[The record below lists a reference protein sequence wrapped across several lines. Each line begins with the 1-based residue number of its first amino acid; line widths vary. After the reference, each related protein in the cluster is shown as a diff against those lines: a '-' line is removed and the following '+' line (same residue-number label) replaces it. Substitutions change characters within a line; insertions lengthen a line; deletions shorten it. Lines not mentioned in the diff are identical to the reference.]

1 MYFTYLR
8 SYHTRYSGGERYR
21 GEAMQRRKLGQS
33 ALTVSAMGL
42 GCMGISHAYGTRDD
56 GESLKTIR
64 QALELG
70 IDFLDTALG
79 AGHNEEIVGRAIAG
93 RRQEIVLATKYGF

>member
-70 IDFLDTALG
+70 IDFLDTADMYG
-79 AGHNEEIVGRAIAG
+79 AGLYEESGGRAIT
-93 RRQEIVLATKYGF
+93 RFPHKTLLAT